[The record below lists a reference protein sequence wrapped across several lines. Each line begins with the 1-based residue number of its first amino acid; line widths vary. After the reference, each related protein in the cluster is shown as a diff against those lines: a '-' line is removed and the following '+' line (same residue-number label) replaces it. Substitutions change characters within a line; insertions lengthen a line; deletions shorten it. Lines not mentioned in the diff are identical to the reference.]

1 MHVKM
6 LGCGDAYDPQKT
18 NSSLLI
24 SEGEFKLLIDCG
36 PTVPQALFA
45 NGMTAEDISCI
56 YISHCH
62 PDHCLGLTTLLNYMK
77 SFKRSK
83 PLTIFRQASQ
93 HQALYRLM
101 EFAYWPERDLGFDL
115 HWQDSEDLAVV
126 GPWNANTTAS
136 NHSVPN
142 RSLQLK
148 GEAVTLFYSGDGLLS
163 PEGEQL
169 AAQAD
174 LAFIECEY
182 MTAANGHGSWADVKD
197 LPRKAGSRWVL
208 YHIDDASRPAVAE
221 AIKDYS
227 EFSLGEDGREFELS
241 KLKA

>member
-6 LGCGDAYDPQKT
+6 LGCGDAYDAQKT

-24 SEGEFKLLIDCG
+24 SESDFKLLIDCG

-45 NGMTAEDISCI
+45 YGMKADDISCI

-83 PLTIFRQASQ
+83 PLTIYRQASQ
-93 HQALYRLM
+93 HPALYRLM
-101 EFAYWPERDLGFDL
+101 EFAYWPEKDLGFEL
-115 HWQDSEDLAVV
+115 HWKDSEELTEV
-126 GPWNANTTAS
+126 GPWRAETTPS

-148 GEAVTLFYSGDGLLS
+148 SDSEVLFYSGDGLLS
-163 PEGEQL
+163 PKGEEL

-182 MTAANGHGSWADVKD
+182 MTAANGHGSWADVKG
-197 LPRKAGSRWVL
+197 LQRKAGSRWVL

-221 AIKDYS
+221 AIKEYP
-227 EFSLGEDGREFELS
+227 EFSLGEDGREFELTGV
-241 KLKA
+241 KA

>member
-6 LGCGDAYDPQKT
+6 LGCGDAYDPKRT

-24 SEGEFKLLIDCG
+24 REGDFELLIDCG

-45 NGMTAEDISCI
+45 NAMTAEDISCI

-83 PLTIFRQASQ
+83 PLSIFRQASQ

-101 EFAYWPERDLGFDL
+101 EFASWPEKGLGFEL
-115 HWQDSEDLAVV
+115 YWKDSENLTEI
-126 GPWNANTTAS
+126 GPWRAETTPS
-136 NHSVPN
+136 SHSVPN
-142 RSLQLK
+142 RSLQLT
-148 GEAVTLFYSGDGLLS
+148 GQDATVFYSGDGLLS
-163 PEGEQL
+163 PQGERF

-197 LPRKAGSRWVL
+197 LQKKAGSRWVL
-208 YHIDDASRPAVAE
+208 YHIDDASRLAVAD
-221 AIKDYS
+221 AITGHA
-227 EFSLGEDGREFELS
+227 EFSLGEDGREFDL
-241 KLKA
+241 AGVMA